1 MKGLLLL
8 LKRLVTPRLSDDQA
22 RLVEILKRDPHIRV
36 AGRGLVVRTGFT
48 DEGRER
54 FNQKAAEIAHLV
66 ENGECH
72 LCANR
77 RWRVKQ

>member
-1 MKGLLLL
+1 MTSALERFRQMLA
-8 LKRLVTPRLSDDQA
+8 TRLSDDQR
-22 RLVEILKRDPHIRV
+22 RLVDILKRDPHIRV
-36 AGRGLVVRTGFT
+36 VGRGLVMRTGFT

-54 FNQKAAEIAHLV
+54 FNQKAAELAHLV

-77 RWRVKQ
+77 RWMVKP